1 MNIICACDKQY
12 GIGFQGKLPG
22 WKFDGDLKRFKK
34 LTTGN
39 GNNIVIMGK
48 NTYESLGHTAL
59 PNRTNIVVS
68 KTLFDMH
75 KRTTDKNVCFIY
87 DLACVVN
94 ITDAYSYA
102 LQILKDRREY
112 GEIWLIGGAQIYE
125 SAIQQMMVSGIHLTY
140 VDSKFPCDTF
150 LLPQTVDLIQKTIA
164 TNKPEYVT
172 DVTTPYQI
180 VTNRPF

>member
-1 MNIICACDKQY
+1 MVLD
-12 GIGFQGKLPG
+12 
-22 WKFDGDLKRFKK
+22 FKENYPNGNLTETSNGSTK

-48 NTYESLGHTAL
+48 NTYESLGHASL

-75 KRTTDKNVCFIY
+75 KRSTDKNVCFIY

-102 LQILKDRREY
+102 LRILKDRQKY

-150 LLPQTVDLIQKTIA
+150 LLPQTVALIQKTIA

>member
-1 MNIICACDKQY
+1 MNIICACDKRY
-12 GIGFQGKLPG
+12 GIGFQGKLPK
-22 WKFDGDLKRFKK
+22 WRLDGDLKRFKI

-48 NTYESLGHTAL
+48 STYESLGHTAL

-75 KRTTDKNVCFIY
+75 KTTVDQHVSFICN
-87 DLACVVN
+87 LACVANV
-94 ITDAYSYA
+94 TDAYSYA
-102 LQILKDRREY
+102 LRILKDRREY

-125 SAIQQMMVSGIHLTY
+125 SAIKQMMVSGIHVTY
-140 VDSKFPCDTF
+140 VDCEYPCDTF
-150 LLPQTVDLIQKTIA
+150 LLPQTIALIEKTIA
-164 TNKPEYVT
+164 NNKPESIT
-172 DVTTPYQI
+172 DVTTPYQL